1 MWFLRPSVL
10 TLAMDIIR
18 NPSYCRAI
26 DPDMALNNS
35 SSLDVT
41 VALVTA
47 QASQISM
54 VLVVA

>member
-1 MWFLRPSVL
+1 
-10 TLAMDIIR
+10 MDIIR
-18 NPSYCRAI
+18 NPSCCRTM

-35 SSLDVT
+35 SGLDVT

-47 QASQISM
+47 QASQIRM